1 MPDRTATFRRRQVVC
16 VGSLNMDLL
25 LGIDR
30 LPDEHEKMRSQS
42 FSMQCGGSAA
52 NTAFWLASL
61 NCDVAMIGC
70 VGDDAFG
77 SQCIADLERVGV
89 FCGGVIRRHG
99 QQTGTAIILHNGS
112 SKRIITTGGANRLL
126 VATDISSETLTCAS
140 HVHLATSN
148 NVVALHALALAK
160 QGGATTSSD
169 LNGPASLERL
179 RLLDLCIMNF
189 DDLCRWLGGDSPFAA
204 WDGQFAGE
212 NSNSP
217 PALVVT
223 DSSRGAMTY
232 CNGILSRIPTEP
244 VMPLDRTGGGDAFS
258 AGLIWCYAQNHQLA
272 ACVRFGLALAKRVI
286 LAVGS
291 RPQVDLTSDEFLR
304 EVPT

>member
-1 MPDRTATFRRRQVVC
+1 
-16 VGSLNMDLL
+16 
-25 LGIDR
+25 
-30 LPDEHEKMRSQS
+30 
-42 FSMQCGGSAA
+42 
-52 NTAFWLASL
+52 
-61 NCDVAMIGC
+61 
-70 VGDDAFG
+70 
-77 SQCIADLERVGV
+77 LERVGV
-89 FCGGVIRRHG
+89 FCGGVIRHRE

-126 VATDISSETLTCAS
+126 AAVGLPSESLASAS

-148 NVVALHALALAK
+148 NTVALHALALAK

-189 DDLCRWLGGDSPFAA
+189 DDLCRWLGGDSPFTA
-204 WDGQFAGE
+204 WDDQFAGE
-212 NSNSP
+212 KSYSP

-223 DSSRGAMTY
+223 DSSRGAMIY
-232 CNGILSRIPTEP
+232 CDGRLSRIPTEP
-244 VMPLDRTGGGDAFS
+244 VMPVDRTGGGDAFS
-258 AGLIWCYAQNHQLA
+258 AGLIWCFVQNHQLT

-291 RPQVDLTSDEFLR
+291 RPPVDLSSDEFLL
-304 EVPT
+304 EAPT